1 MPAMDW
7 NWIRKLVPATMVDI
21 PGYINTMDVGGVNCC
36 TMLGGII
43 YGYTN
48 SGFLIA
54 VDAVTMT
61 ETLRVGPLAGESIK
75 SLTTDGVDI
84 FANTILNA
92 DGLNQSLVQYRT
104 VDLVEIGRWDDAVR
118 EGYVFYEDSA
128 LIEAG
133 KCYFALSDYIG
144 GFGCIVKIDLA
155 TMTED
160 ARWISPPGAT
170 WQLTRSLTMVG
181 GFLFVQSGWAS
192 IHKIDPATMLFVATY
207 TIPGGIGYVLRVGTD
222 GVNLYG
228 LEAGTRILRKINP
241 ATLANI
247 SFWDATA
254 DGYTDPGLP
263 WGDITFDGTFLYVN
277 LSIPNGPT
285 WIVQVN
291 PGTMTVTG
299 FRARSLDLVAFDDQ
313 TYATFTDGV
322 NVYGNGLFSP
332 YTPVVQTDPAVIF

>member
-118 EGYVFYEDSA
+118 EGD
-128 LIEAG
+128 
-133 KCYFALSDYIG
+133 
-144 GFGCIVKIDLA
+144 
-155 TMTED
+155 
-160 ARWISPPGAT
+160 
-170 WQLTRSLTMVG
+170 RSR
-181 GFLFVQSGWAS
+181 Q
-192 IHKIDPATMLFVATY
+192 ML
-207 TIPGGIGYVLRVGTD
+207 LRP
-222 GVNLYG
+222 
-228 LEAGTRILRKINP
+228 E
-241 ATLANI
+241 
-247 SFWDATA
+247 
-254 DGYTDPGLP
+254 
-263 WGDITFDGTFLYVN
+263 
-277 LSIPNGPT
+277 
-285 WIVQVN
+285 
-291 PGTMTVTG
+291 
-299 FRARSLDLVAFDDQ
+299 
-313 TYATFTDGV
+313 
-322 NVYGNGLFSP
+322 
-332 YTPVVQTDPAVIF
+332 